1 MYPGQTH
8 SPKTPWTPLPWD
20 SAGFLKI
27 PWTPGTLWTPRLH
40 RLPDSWTPLFLSL
53 HGLSDSMDSQDS
65 LDSQGIPP
73 EDFSGLQRA
82 GANRSSDS
90 PMHRRL
96 FWPTRTPSG
105 HSFPSAALPPLQE
118 SQRLCRLRVGR
129 KPAAYGRPLALGPE
143 RGLIPAQPGPVPE
156 RFKGFKSA
164 LTEISFYYCGK
175 GGAQDAKLY

>member
-96 FWPTRTPSG
+96 SWPMRTPSG
-105 HSFPSAALPPLQE
+105 HSFPSAALPPSSGEPEALPASRWPQA
-118 SQRLCRLRVGR
+118 CRIWEASGVRAR
-129 KPAAYGRPLALGPE
+129 ERPNPRPARP
-143 RGLIPAQPGPVPE
+143 
-156 RFKGFKSA
+156 SA
-164 LTEISFYYCGK
+164 R
-175 GGAQDAKLY
+175 AV